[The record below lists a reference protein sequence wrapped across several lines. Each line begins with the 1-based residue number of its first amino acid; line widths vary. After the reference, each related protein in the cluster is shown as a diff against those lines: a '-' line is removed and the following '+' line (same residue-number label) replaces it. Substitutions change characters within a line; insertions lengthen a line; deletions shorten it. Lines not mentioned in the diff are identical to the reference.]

1 MLRCREAVE
10 LLATEGWR
18 EAPLSRR
25 LALAVHLM
33 MCRYCRSYRR
43 ALRRLGDAARTL
55 YQSATPDPREI
66 ERLLG
71 VLRRAAEGPGGGG
84 GV

>member
-1 MLRCREAVE
+1 MLRCREVME

-25 LALAVHLM
+25 IGLALHLM

-55 YQSATPDPREI
+55 YRTATPDPRDI
-66 ERLLG
+66 EQLLG
-71 VLRRAAEGPGGGG
+71 AVRRAAEEPDARM
-84 GV
+84 